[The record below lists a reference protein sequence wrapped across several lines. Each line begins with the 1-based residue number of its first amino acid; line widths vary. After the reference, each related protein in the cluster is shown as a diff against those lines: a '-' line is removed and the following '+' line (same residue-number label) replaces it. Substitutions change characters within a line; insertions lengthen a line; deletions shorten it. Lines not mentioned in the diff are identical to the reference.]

1 MSNSCKF
8 SDLLLINCA
17 IEPYLSWSKECIIS
31 EILIT
36 PTVAGN
42 QNQNPSAQAMAAI
55 KTAGAKFRIN
65 SAKRY
70 VPVVTLSLNDNIKF
84 LENIKQRF
92 ERIISCN
99 KCRSEIT
106 TQTKQ

>member
-55 KTAGAKFRIN
+55 KTAGATFRIN

-70 VPVVTLSLNDNIKF
+70 VPVVTLSLNDYQIFRKYKEKIWKNNF
-84 LENIKQRF
+84 LQ
-92 ERIISCN
+92 
-99 KCRSEIT
+99 
-106 TQTKQ
+106 QM

>member
-1 MSNSCKF
+1 M
-8 SDLLLINCA
+8 
-17 IEPYLSWSKECIIS
+17 
-31 EILIT
+31 
-36 PTVAGN
+36 AGN

-55 KTAGAKFRIN
+55 KTAGATFRIN

-70 VPVVTLSLNDNIKF
+70 MSQLLLCLLMTIKF